1 MVEGKDSE
9 KKLVEEPAEEE
20 EKTELGVYPRRW
32 VILFISCT
40 AIFLRGFNQSC
51 YGPINSV
58 FVKFLQIQPWQV
70 DWFILTQSVVFLS
83 MALPL
88 SWFTSRIGFKNSYI
102 VMCAT
107 LAVGF
112 GLTCVGCSLRTGFPS
127 AIVGQCIM
135 GFSNIIS
142 WSIPPPTAAIWFPTR
157 EVATAV
163 ALQVVGRGVGESL
176 GSILTPLTVN
186 PRMADDEIGFR
197 LMWIFITMTAIAVLL
212 TLGAIFFVV
221 DAPPLPPSE
230 SRAKAIREKKKAGN
244 LEQQSFREAL
254 TQYKGIIKE
263 LFVDPYFI
271 CIWIVFGVANPV
283 LRNNSVLLSSVLHSA
298 FSEDKFLNKKAGYV
312 LMGGWIGYT
321 IGGFIAGPLITK
333 TKKYRYM
340 VLFSVGFECLA
351 AMVVMIGMKI
361 RELLA
366 VYVGVVSTGLFLGMA
381 NTSLFE
387 IVLEVT
393 YPKPPMLVT
402 MINIIGMGICRLIYP
417 IIGRYL
423 LMYVGATASC
433 AFPFAMLLAATIVMM
448 IVKTPTKR
456 LDAEMSETKKLLD
469 KENNAN

>member
-1 MVEGKDSE
+1 MRSE
-9 KKLVEEPAEEE
+9 KEPDVDRVDDEEE
-20 EKTELGVYPRRW
+20 ERTQLEVYPRRW
-32 VILFISCT
+32 IILFISCT

-102 VMCAT
+102 FMCAT

-112 GLTCVGCSLRTGFPS
+112 ALTCVGCSMRTGFPS

-135 GFSNIIS
+135 GFSNIVS
-142 WSIPPPTAAIWFPTR
+142 WSVPPPTAAIWFPTR

-176 GSILTPLTVN
+176 GSILTPLTVD
-186 PRMADDEIGFR
+186 PRMSDEEIGYR
-197 LMWIFITMTAIAVLL
+197 LMWIFISMTLIAVVL
-212 TLGAIFFVV
+212 TIMVVLFVV
-221 DAPPLPPSE
+221 DEPPLPPSE
-230 SRAKAIREKKKAGN
+230 SRAKAIREKKKKGS
-244 LEQQSFREAL
+244 LEQQSFRDAL
-254 TQYKGIIKE
+254 KQYKEIIKE

-271 CIWIVFGVANPV
+271 CVWIVFGVANPV

-298 FSEDKFLNKKAGYV
+298 FADDGSLNKKAGFV

-321 IGGFIAGPLITK
+321 VGGFIAGPLITK
-333 TKKYRYM
+333 TKKYQM
-340 VLFSVGFECLA
+340 IVLFSVGFECLSTL
-351 AMVVMIGMKI
+351 VVMVGMKI
-361 RELLA
+361 RELIC
-366 VYVGVVSTGLFLGMA
+366 VYVGVVTTGLFLGMA

-402 MINIIGMGICRLIYP
+402 MVNIIGMGICRLIYP

-423 LMYVGATASC
+423 LMDVGATASC
-433 AFPFAMLLAATIVMM
+433 AFPFAILLAATIVMA
-448 IVKTPTKR
+448 IIRTPTKR
-456 LDAEMSETKKLLD
+456 LDAEMNETRKLLD
-469 KENNAN
+469 SKN